1 MAKTTTTPDGSNDTP
16 AAEAEA
22 PQSKTLVEKTPLGLS
37 EEQMKKSN
45 PEAVQK
51 LQDEAAAKA
60 KSESDAA
67 LASMKAAFPDDLEY
81 AIEAHTKGMSV
92 DQAKANR
99 YDDVAAKFKTLSA
112 ENAKLKADAEKIPVQ
127 FAGDDGEGAQA
138 SGAPAEAWENEAAK
152 LWDKNENGL
161 QAEFAHTKTT
171 FMAYYK
177 NNGYKL

>member
-1 MAKTTTTPDGSNDTP
+1 MAKTTTTPDGSNNTP
-16 AAEAEA
+16 AADSET
-22 PQSKTLVEKTPLGLS
+22 PQPKVLKEVTPLGLS

-51 LQDEAAAKA
+51 LQDDAAAKA
-60 KSESDAA
+60 KTESAAA
-67 LASMKAAFPDDLEY
+67 LASMKAAFPDDLEF
-81 AIEAHTKGMSV
+81 AIEAHAAGMSV
-92 DQAKANR
+92 DQAKAKR
-99 YDDVAAKFKTLSA
+99 YDDVAAKNKTLA
-112 ENAKLKADAEKIPVQ
+112 EENAKLKAESEKIPVQ
-127 FAGDDGEGAQA
+127 FASDDGEGAQA

-171 FMAYYK
+171 FLAYYK

>member
-1 MAKTTTTPDGSNDTP
+1 MAKTTTTPAGSKAETP
-16 AAEAEA
+16 EAEA

-51 LQDEAAAKA
+51 LQDDAAAKA
-60 KSESDAA
+60 KTESAAA
-67 LASMKAAFPDDLEY
+67 LASMKAAFPDDLEF
-81 AIEAHTKGMSV
+81 AIEAHGAGMSV
-92 DQAKANR
+92 DQAKAKR
-99 YDDVAAKFKTLSA
+99 YDDVAAKNKTLVE
-112 ENAKLKADAEKIPVQ
+112 ENAQLKAKNEEIPVQ
-127 FAGDDGEGAQA
+127 FAGDDSEGTKA
-138 SGAPAEAWENEAAK
+138 SGAPTEAWENEAAK

-171 FMAYYK
+171 FLAFYK